1 MEENI
6 DVKERIDYLSLFVLA
21 ERFERMCQVV
31 AQRTR
36 YMTVCL
42 ENTFHPQN
50 ASAVVRTAEALGLQD
65 IYTVETL
72 TRFDPSLKIVRGTD
86 KWVDIHRYR
95 AYEGGSTCAVVGDL
109 KRAGYRIVATTP
121 HEGDLTPET
130 FDVTRGKFA
139 VFFGTEH
146 AGISDDVIAQADEFL
161 KIPMYGFVESLNVS
175 VCAAIII
182 QRLGEKLR
190 ASSVDWQLSSSEQDE
205 LLYRWMCDS
214 IKDSTR
220 ILERRFGK

>member
-1 MEENI
+1 MENI
-6 DVKERIDYLSLFVLA
+6 DVKEKIRYLESFMLE

-31 AQRTR
+31 SQRTR
-36 YMTVCL
+36 YMTICL

-72 TRFDPSLKIVRGTD
+72 TRFDPNTKIVRGTD
-86 KWVDIHRYR
+86 KWIDLYRYK
-95 AYEGGSTCAVVGDL
+95 AHDGGSTSAVVSDL
-109 KRAGYRIVATTP
+109 KNAGYRIVATTP

-130 FDVTRGKFA
+130 FDVTKGKFA

-146 AGISDDVIAQADEFL
+146 AGISDEVVRHADEFL

-182 QRLGEKLR
+182 QRLLEKLR
-190 ASSVDWQLSSSEQDE
+190 MSDVNWQLTKSEQE
-205 LLYRWMCDS
+205 EILYRWMCGSIQDS
-214 IKDSTR
+214 QR

>member
-1 MEENI
+1 MENI
-6 DVKERIDYLSLFVLA
+6 DVKELIDYLSSFVLP
-21 ERFERMCQVV
+21 ERFERMCQVA

-36 YMTVCL
+36 YMTICL

-72 TRFDPSLKIVRGTD
+72 TRFDPSTKIVRGTD

-121 HEGDLTPET
+121 HEGDLTPES
-130 FDVTRGKFA
+130 FDVTKGKFA

-161 KIPMYGFVESLNVS
+161 KIPMCGFVESFNVS

-182 QRLGEKLR
+182 QRLTEKLR
-190 ASSVDWQLSSSEQDE
+190 SSQVDWQLNSSEQDE
-205 LLYRWMCDS
+205 LLYRWLRDS
-214 IKDSTR
+214 VKDSAR

>member
-1 MEENI
+1 
-6 DVKERIDYLSLFVLA
+6 
-21 ERFERMCQVV
+21 
-31 AQRTR
+31 
-36 YMTVCL
+36 
-42 ENTFHPQN
+42 
-50 ASAVVRTAEALGLQD
+50 
-65 IYTVETL
+65 
-72 TRFDPSLKIVRGTD
+72 
-86 KWVDIHRYR
+86 
-95 AYEGGSTCAVVGDL
+95 L

-190 ASSVDWQLSSSEQDE
+190 ASSVDWQLSSREQDE

>member
-1 MEENI
+1 MVENI
-6 DVKERIDYLSLFVLA
+6 DVEEKIEYLESFMLA

-31 AQRTR
+31 SQRTR
-36 YMTVCL
+36 YMTICL

-50 ASAVVRTAEALGLQD
+50 ASAVVRTAEAFGLQD

-72 TRFDPSLKIVRGTD
+72 TRFDPNTKIVRGTD
-86 KWVDIHRYR
+86 KWIDLYRYR
-95 AYEGGSTCAVVGDL
+95 AYEGGSTSAVIGDL

-146 AGISDDVIAQADEFL
+146 AGISDDVVRQADEFL
-161 KIPMYGFVESLNVS
+161 KIPMFGFVESLNVS
-175 VCAAIII
+175 VCAAIVM
-182 QRLGEKLR
+182 QRLLEKLR
-190 ASSVDWQLSSSEQDE
+190 ASDVDWRLSQSEQMKI
-205 LLYRWMCDS
+205 LFRWMCGSIQDS
-214 IKDSTR
+214 QK

>member
-1 MEENI
+1 M
-6 DVKERIDYLSLFVLA
+6 SLFVLA

-130 FDVTRGKFA
+130 FDV
-139 VFFGTEH
+139 
-146 AGISDDVIAQADEFL
+146 AQADEFL